1 MNWVIEV
8 PNVYDP
14 DCNAYKGDDFG
25 QLLPKLIQLLLEGC
39 SLLLRR
45 YHLISDLANFSV
57 NASCHHHSHGFAS
70 SNVCALGQKERT
82 G

>member
-1 MNWVIEV
+1 MYGVVEV
-8 PNVYDP
+8 ADVDEP
-14 DCNAYKGDDFG
+14 DGHADEGDDLG
-25 QLLPKLIQLLLEGC
+25 ELLPKLIQLLLEGC